1 MPMIGKLFVCATP
14 IGNLGDASPR
24 LLKVL
29 SEVDAIAAEDTRRT
43 GKLLSHFGIK
53 TRLISYHEIN
63 ESSRARELVEKMR
76 GGAVLAL
83 VSDGGMPLIS
93 DPGYR
98 VVRAAIDAGLRV
110 EVIPGPSSITAALVV
125 SGLPSA
131 RFVFEG
137 FLPRKAG
144 DLKRRLESLVD
155 EERTIVFFEATNR
168 IVATL
173 TAIRDVVGERPA
185 AVARELTKIY
195 EEVIRGTLSE
205 IIGQVEES
213 PPKGEAVIIL
223 GGREGAESKLEQAVQ
238 RARALVE
245 KGATKSKAAG
255 SAASQFD
262 VKRRDIYERLLD

>member
-98 VVRAAIDAGLRV
+98 VVRASIDAGLRV

-144 DLKRRLESLVD
+144 DLKRRLESLAD

-168 IVATL
+168 IAATL

-205 IIGQVEES
+205 IIEQVEES